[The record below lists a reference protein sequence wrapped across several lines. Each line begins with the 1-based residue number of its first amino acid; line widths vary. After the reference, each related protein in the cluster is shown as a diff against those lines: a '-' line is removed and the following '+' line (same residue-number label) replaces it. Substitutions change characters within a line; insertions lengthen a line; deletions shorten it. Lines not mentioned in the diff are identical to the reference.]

1 MNTVFHILVLYEILA
16 GAVATVAAKT
26 TLLNQVRRYYC
37 LEPQLCIATTCC
49 WLLLTMV
56 ATEAE
61 EEAAAVLLYKHLQTP
76 WQFTVAGGH
85 NILSITER
93 LFVAIMARGQNIL
106 SITERLFV
114 AIMAGGHNI
123 LSITERLFVAIS
135 SSSLL

>member
-1 MNTVFHILVLYEILA
+1 MHRKNL
-16 GAVATVAAKT
+16 
-26 TLLNQVRRYYC
+26 
-37 LEPQLCIATTCC
+37 
-49 WLLLTMV
+49 LLLTMV

-61 EEAAAVLLYKHLQTP
+61 EEEAAAAVLLYKHLVYHLQTP
-76 WQFTVAGGH
+76 WQFTVAGRH
-85 NILSITER
+85 
-93 LFVAIMARGQNIL
+93 NIL